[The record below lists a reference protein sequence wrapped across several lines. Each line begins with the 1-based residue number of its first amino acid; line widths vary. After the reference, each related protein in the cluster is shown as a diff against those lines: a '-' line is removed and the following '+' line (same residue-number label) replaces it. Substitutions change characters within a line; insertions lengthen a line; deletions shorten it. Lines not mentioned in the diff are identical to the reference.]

1 MSLIHC
7 YNWAN
12 LAYQAL
18 HSPKIEVYTKSP
30 FVIAGYTLSGTVVV
44 GYPHNL
50 VGLSLTMIG
59 KEAGDQ
65 KHVFLKECL
74 VRLDSLDGQN
84 IIPFDCKLPT
94 MSNGTY
100 KHKRGSIQYYIQCEV
115 WYTRF
120 NKVECLKIKKPIQ
133 VYSNRDR
140 WVDQDQAISFLSS
153 DRYVAIDFHMLQSIW
168 VSNNTDIAVHLTIQN
183 NNTHYINQVK
193 LKLLRQIGKRIETV
207 NTSSS
212 LKWWQPLAPKEKDDL
227 IMTISP
233 PANEFSVDQQKE
245 MNISFF
251 IQAFVYV
258 QSSKKGILVAN
269 IPILLVHPM
278 SCSKLPMPPSST
290 SLLPRPP
297 TMIPYPHQTLLGKV
311 KHSFSSWI
319 ERSSTLASFSTNS
332 SCTTIQNVESYATEK
347 VEI

>member
-1 MSLIHC
+1 MLKKNLFFFFFFLIMSLIHC

-100 KHKRGSIQYYIQCEV
+100 KHKRGSIQYYIQ
-115 WYTRF
+115 W
-120 NKVECLKIKKPIQ
+120 
-133 VYSNRDR
+133 
-140 WVDQDQAISFLSS
+140 
-153 DRYVAIDFHMLQSIW
+153 
-168 VSNNTDIAVHLTIQN
+168 
-183 NNTHYINQVK
+183 
-193 LKLLRQIGKRIETV
+193 
-207 NTSSS
+207 
-212 LKWWQPLAPKEKDDL
+212 
-227 IMTISP
+227 
-233 PANEFSVDQQKE
+233 
-245 MNISFF
+245 
-251 IQAFVYV
+251 
-258 QSSKKGILVAN
+258 
-269 IPILLVHPM
+269 
-278 SCSKLPMPPSST
+278 
-290 SLLPRPP
+290 
-297 TMIPYPHQTLLGKV
+297 
-311 KHSFSSWI
+311 
-319 ERSSTLASFSTNS
+319 
-332 SCTTIQNVESYATEK
+332 
-347 VEI
+347 